1 MGIVYQVQNKFES
14 YGKPSYIMCPFFPAC
29 AKKGHI
35 TCGKYGGQTIDKRLS
50 IKPINFIEY
59 RR

>member
-29 AKKGHI
+29 AKRTPPAGACLLR
-35 TCGKYGGQTIDKRLS
+35 TQKRDT
-50 IKPINFIEY
+50 
-59 RR
+59 